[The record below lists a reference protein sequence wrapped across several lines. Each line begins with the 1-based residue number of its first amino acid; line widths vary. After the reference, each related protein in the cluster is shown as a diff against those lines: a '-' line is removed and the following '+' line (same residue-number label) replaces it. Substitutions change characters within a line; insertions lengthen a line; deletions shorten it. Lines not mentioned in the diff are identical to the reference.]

1 MVGGTAS
8 GSSLMARVNFPPY
21 VVQIVGERY
30 VLVAGGGGSA
40 KTGIKNIIEI
50 YELSRSGDSC
60 EASCVGHKDT
70 GMVL

>member
-1 MVGGTAS
+1 MVGRNGS

-30 VLVAGGGGSA
+30 FLVAGGGGSA

-50 YELSRSGDSC
+50 YELSRSGDTC
-60 EASCVGHKDT
+60 KASCVGHRDT
-70 GMVL
+70 GK